1 MSIDSLYNSVSSPT
15 SAIGKLYKD
24 HTDTRIQSAN
34 NQAAANYYSTP
45 AAQAKLLASDQ
56 QIAKDFGIPLNQ
68 VSPQAISAYNQQ
80 VAARGGGFMDQT
92 FMNKIVP
99 MLAIS
104 GLTAGA
110 GSALGGALAGTAATG
125 TAAATSGA
133 LGASIGTGG
142 ALTGVGSALV
152 GAGTGALGGGLSATM
167 SGGNIG
173 KGILTG
179 GVLGAIG
186 GGLKPFVQGATGLT
200 GTTGNIVNNSLTGA
214 GTGAVRGALS
224 GQGAVAGAL
233 SGAQSGATSAAGN
246 AVAGSIFTSGNTVSP
261 QLTQSNNP
269 STPNVSVDPSQW
281 NSNDLSPIT
290 TTGQYAFFDPTT
302 GGVNGGGSGMDLYNA
317 PAFQNPS
324 PSSYNPGFTNMP
336 VQGGGSTLGGG
347 YSDAH
352 GNTTAGNL
360 TGTALNA
367 FLSNMMKSGSPV
379 GNGNPSGGNGGGLS
393 SLLASLLGG
402 GGGGGNG
409 GLLSSLLGNAMNGG
423 AMAVNNQANQYAS
436 QQYAGQTKFNP
447 YNVNTNNGSTTFNG
461 TSATSALSP
470 GQQQNSN
477 ALNGLTQSS
486 AAGLQAGP
494 QAASQ
499 NYFDQL
505 QNQDRQANN
514 QFYSSNLDNQM
525 ANGVLSSSAG
535 QYQSQAAL
543 NAINQKTANNQVMAN
558 NFGQNQQ
565 QQQLQQLT
573 AGLNGSNQINQNQL
587 AQLNVGGNL
596 GGMASNANL
605 HAYAPLAGANANS
618 NIGNILSSMGNQA
631 SSGSNNNQSL
641 LQLLGLG

>member
-1 MSIDSLYNSVSSPT
+1 MSISSLYNTIAGPT
-15 SAIGKLYKD
+15 SPISALYREHGD
-24 HTDTRIQSAN
+24 SVGSGDSRIANAN
-34 NQAAANYYSTP
+34 NQATANYWSNP
-45 AAQAKLLASDQ
+45 ANDAALLASDKT
-56 QIAKDFGIPLNQ
+56 IAGAFGIPLNQ
-68 VSPQAISAYNQQ
+68 LSPQAISAYEQQ
-80 VAARGGGFMDQT
+80 VAARSGGFMDQT

-99 MLAIS
+99 MLAIA

-110 GSALGGALAGTAATG
+110 GSSIGGALAGTAG
-125 TAAATSGA
+125 TAGTAATSGA

-179 GVLGAIG
+179 GALGAIG

-200 GTTGNIVNNSLTGA
+200 GATGNIVNSGITGA
-214 GTGAVRGALS
+214 GTGAVRGALN
-224 GQGAVAGAL
+224 GQGAAAGAL
-233 SGAQSGATSAAGN
+233 SGAQSGATSAAGS
-246 AVAGSIFTSGNTVSP
+246 AVTGSIFNSGNTVSP

-269 STPNVSVDPSQW
+269 STPNVSVDPNYFSTQGIQPIGMDTGYGSYTPTGDP
-281 NSNDLSPIT
+281 NTVSYNNYGNNPGTDTSLAALMGGLDPNYQVSN
-290 TTGQYAFFDPTT
+290 QYYIGGTPMSGAT
-302 GGVNGGGSGMDLYNA
+302 GGAGGAVAGAAGSA
-317 PAFQNPS
+317 T
-324 PSSYNPGFTNMP
+324 SSLL
-336 VQGGGSTLGGG
+336 SRLLGGG
-347 YSDAH
+347 
-352 GNTTAGNL
+352 
-360 TGTALNA
+360 
-367 FLSNMMKSGSPV
+367 
-379 GNGNPSGGNGGGLS
+379 GNGSAGGGNS
-393 SLLASLLGG
+393 SLLAQLLGG
-402 GGGGGNG
+402 GGGG

-423 AMAVNNQANQYAS
+423 AMAINNQANQYAS

-447 YNVNTNNGSTTFNG
+447 YNVNTNGGSTTFNG

-499 NYFDQL
+499 GYFNNLQAQDQ
-505 QNQDRQANN
+505 DANN
-514 QFYSSNLDNQM
+514 HFYQSNLDNQM
-525 ANGVLSSSAG
+525 ANGVLSSTAG

-558 NFGQNQQ
+558 NFGQNQM

-573 AGLNGSNQINQNQL
+573 AGLNGQNQINSQQL
-587 AQLNVGGNL
+587 SQLNAGGNL
-596 GGMASNANL
+596 GSMASNANL

-631 SSGSNNNQSL
+631 SNGSSNNQSL